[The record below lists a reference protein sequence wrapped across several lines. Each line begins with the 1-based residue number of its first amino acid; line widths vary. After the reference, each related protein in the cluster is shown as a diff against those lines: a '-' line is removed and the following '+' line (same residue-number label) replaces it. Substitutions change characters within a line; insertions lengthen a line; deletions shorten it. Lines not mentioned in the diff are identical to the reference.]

1 MSEECQQKARK
12 DVSIKDIPSI
22 GTDPLRYCLNN
33 KLVDQDGL
41 WLEFGVHEG
50 QTIDLISRFTKND
63 VYGFDTFSGLDAP
76 WLGTETKSMLVFDIG
91 GKPPKT
97 VRPLHPTLR
106 GCRSKKRRAFN
117 DNVQFVTGLFEETLG
132 EFLELHDKKISFI
145 HVDCDIY
152 RSTKTILD
160 YCTGFIKE
168 GCIIVFDELVNYKS
182 YHEHEIKAF
191 KEFVLENNVTFE
203 WIGSTSDIMHSDQI
217 EQAYIKLQGKP
228 QRRVCHDRS
237 VACKI
242 LSMS

>member
-91 GKPPKT
+91 GK
-97 VRPLHPTLR
+97 
-106 GCRSKKRRAFN
+106 
-117 DNVQFVTGLFEETLG
+117 
-132 EFLELHDKKISFI
+132 
-145 HVDCDIY
+145 
-152 RSTKTILD
+152 
-160 YCTGFIKE
+160 E